1 MKKKKIAISKKTIID
16 MIKAKDRGQLQ
27 NYTFRLPEA
36 LIADF
41 KRECERNDVSMAS
54 ALLELIKV
62 FVSKK

>member
-36 LIADF
+36 LMADF